1 MLPPLTVAQE
11 QLYDWLVK
19 YIHENQHPP
28 SIRQMM
34 KAMGLKSPAPV
45 QSRLKHLQKKGYI
58 DWNEGK
64 ARTIRVLAEQGIPIV
79 GEIAAGT
86 LIEPFTDELGRLD
99 ITSLV
104 MQPTY
109 YALRVNGDSMID
121 EMIQDG
127 DVVIMK
133 PVRQPDLVR
142 DGEIVAARVMGAGN
156 TLKRFFRFGNVIR
169 LEAANRR
176 YAPIE
181 VDADYVE
188 LQGVLVGV
196 WRGYQ

>member
-1 MLPPLTVAQE
+1 MLPPLTFAQS

-19 YIHENQHPP
+19 YIRENQHPP

-34 KAMGLKSPAPV
+34 NAMGLRSPAPV
-45 QSRLKHLQKKGYI
+45 QSRLKHLQRKGYI

-64 ARTIRVLAEQGIPIV
+64 ARTIRVLEEQGVPIV

-86 LIEPFTDELGRLD
+86 LIEPFTDDVERLD
-99 ITSLV
+99 LNNLV

-109 YALRVNGDSMID
+109 YALRVNGDSMI
-121 EMIQDG
+121 EELIQDG

-133 PVRQPDLVR
+133 PIRQPDLVR
-142 DGEIVAARVMGAGN
+142 DGEIVAARVSGAGN
-156 TLKRFFRFGNVIR
+156 TLKRFFRFGKLVR
-169 LEAANRR
+169 LEPANRK
-176 YAPIE
+176 YTAIE
-181 VDADYVE
+181 VPADQVE

-196 WRGYQ
+196 WRGYS